1 MPIGMECSGT
11 LDVVKWAKFHGE
23 QLVGLSRFSRNIS
36 EEKYCRLSV
45 AYRGKN
51 GQFFRKNMFIYMEL
65 QA

>member
-36 EEKYCRLSV
+36 EEKHCRLSV

-51 GQFFRKNMFIYMEL
+51 GQFSGKHALIYNEL